1 MKDAFVTSVN
11 TALSATAYFNEL
23 SLNAFNM
30 DTPGY
35 RQKNIFFSD
44 FINGANMEDRH
55 EWKTFQGKAIPG
67 RSDTNMMIEGKGYFA
82 VRKTDGSLLYTRLGD
97 FTFDKDGTL
106 VNELGYKVQGYL
118 TNEKGEI
125 VNTGATQINPGG
137 SPNNPSHRQGGSGH
151 LPTTEINM
159 WVDPT
164 NGKFFGKYEEF
175 KVKAD
180 GTLMGVAEKGK
191 VSVPLYKV
199 AVVGFVNP
207 GKMTRVEEYYYLP
220 NNDSGMPVEGSGE
233 VRSGVIE
240 KSNVYLREQVNY
252 LQFAKLQI
260 EVAQKLINTN
270 KQLLQESVRLLQ

>member
-106 VNELGYKVQGYL
+106 VNELGYKV
-118 TNEKGEI
+118 
-125 VNTGATQINPGG
+125 
-137 SPNNPSHRQGGSGH
+137 
-151 LPTTEINM
+151 
-159 WVDPT
+159 
-164 NGKFFGKYEEF
+164 
-175 KVKAD
+175 
-180 GTLMGVAEKGK
+180 
-191 VSVPLYKV
+191 
-199 AVVGFVNP
+199 
-207 GKMTRVEEYYYLP
+207 
-220 NNDSGMPVEGSGE
+220 
-233 VRSGVIE
+233 
-240 KSNVYLREQVNY
+240 
-252 LQFAKLQI
+252 
-260 EVAQKLINTN
+260 
-270 KQLLQESVRLLQ
+270 